1 MGFLSCPCK
10 VLLECLQK
18 FPNPPAVQVLLSLPT
33 AMVAAAGESLRL
45 QITLEKLPEG
55 PCPELLGNPSISSL
69 SGFLCQKKYLW
80 ETGKGSRFRPS
91 VWERR
96 QSKAESQRNS
106 SVPIL
111 FSPFLVEFNPLDFH
125 CVFFYFWKAPLKKK
139 IAAFYTSIIVMH
151 LHVSLPLSIW
161 NVSNK
166 TRL

>member
-1 MGFLSCPCK
+1 MSDTMSPSKARPVLAVKWDFCPGPCK

-80 ETGKGSRFRPS
+80 ETGKGSRFQPS
-91 VWERR
+91 VWETR
-96 QSKAESQRNS
+96 QSRAESQRNS

-111 FSPFLVEFNPLDFH
+111 FSPFLVEFTPLAFY
-125 CVFFYFWKAPLKKK
+125 CVFFFIFGK
-139 IAAFYTSIIVMH
+139 H
-151 LHVSLPLSIW
+151 H
-161 NVSNK
+161 
-166 TRL
+166 